1 MEMEQ
6 NQNYKLG
13 ELIQSIKEGNVK
25 AISDIYQMVGKAMIA
40 TAYSYVRNTADA
52 EDIVQDALVK
62 IVERATKFRTNKN
75 AKAWINTIVS
85 NIAKNKL
92 GCYKRRGEVSL
103 DNTKELTTKPD
114 EFGIIVNE
122 IFDIL
127 TEKERQYIIY
137 RFWYDCSF
145 SEMAKIFHRS
155 KTNVNYRFN
164 KIIEKIKNFYNLD
177 E

>member
-13 ELIQSIKEGNVK
+13 ELILSIKEGNV
-25 AISDIYQMVGKAMIA
+25 AAVSEIYMMVGKAMMA
-40 TAYSYVRNTADA
+40 TAYSYVRNNADA
-52 EDIVQDALVK
+52 EDIVQDSLVK
-62 IVERATKFRTNKN
+62 IVERASKFRTNKN
-75 AKAWINTIVS
+75 ARAWINTIVS
-85 NIAKNKL
+85 NIAKNRV
-92 GCYKRRGEVSL
+92 GYIQRRKEVNI
-103 DNTKELTTKPD
+103 DVAQNVATKPD
-114 EFGIIVNE
+114 EHGIIVNE

-145 SEMAKIFHRS
+145 FEMVKIFHRS

>member
-1 MEMEQ
+1 MEQ
-6 NQNYKLG
+6 SQNYKLG
-13 ELIQSIKEGNVK
+13 ELILSIEEGNVA
-25 AISDIYQMVGKAMIA
+25 AISEIYTLVGKAMLA
-40 TAYSYVRNTADA
+40 TAYSYVRNIADA
-52 EDIVQDALVK
+52 EDVVQDALVK
-62 IVERATKFRTNKN
+62 IVERASKFHTNKN
-75 AKAWINTIVS
+75 ASAWINTIVS

-92 GCYKRRGEVSL
+92 GYYQRRKEV
-103 DNTKELTTKPD
+103 NIEKTKELTTNPD

-164 KIIEKIKNFYNLD
+164 KIIEKIKNFYNLG

>member
-1 MEMEQ
+1 MEQ

-13 ELIQSIKEGNVK
+13 ELILSIKEGNV
-25 AISDIYQMVGKAMIA
+25 AAVSEIYMMVGKAMMA
-40 TAYSYVRNTADA
+40 TAYSYVRNNADA
-52 EDIVQDALVK
+52 EDIVQDSLVK
-62 IVERATKFRTNKN
+62 IVERASKFRTNKN
-75 AKAWINTIVS
+75 ARALINTIVS
-85 NIAKNKL
+85 NIAKNRV
-92 GCYKRRGEVSL
+92 GYIQRRKEVNI
-103 DNTKELTTKPD
+103 DVAQNVATKPD
-114 EFGIIVNE
+114 EHGIIVNE

-145 SEMAKIFHRS
+145 FEMAKIFHRS